1 MKKLKTCVFSA
12 IVLLVISFRDEA
24 ESKPVEFPQE
34 REISLKKEMEI
45 VRRLKRYMEK
55 NDDFI
60 EKFHSGKM
68 SRRSNLDPN
77 SRFQRSDPLDGPL
90 KRRSI
95 LRQLNG
101 PPPAKEAKTSV
112 THKHPIKKDP
122 HPPDGKQKIPSRN
135 NGHAHKEHGN
145 GGHTCHMCGGME
157 QTNTH
162 KKLTKVYASRSVPMP
177 DDSLK
182 PFYPPTGTNVDSK
195 DPDPE
200 DMDWTSTGQGHGNGK
215 GIERTSMHK
224 QLKKKNDD
232 FIEKSHSGKSS
243 KRSNMAE
250 ELRLG
255 TSLNQAEASQD
266 QAI

>member
-12 IVLLVISFRDEA
+12 IVLLIIWFRDEA
-24 ESKPVEFPQE
+24 ESKPVEFAQE

-68 SRRSNLDPN
+68 SKRSNLDPN
-77 SRFQRSDPLDGPL
+77 SRFQRSDRLDGPP
-90 KRRSI
+90 S
-95 LRQLNG
+95 
-101 PPPAKEAKTSV
+101 AKEAKKSE
-112 THKHPIKKDP
+112 THTHVDKRDP
-122 HPPDGKQKIPSRN
+122 HPPDNKHKIPKTTTPRP
-135 NGHAHKEHGN
+135 
-145 GGHTCHMCGGME
+145 
-157 QTNTH
+157 H
-162 KKLTKVYASRSVPMP
+162 KKLTKT
-177 DDSLK
+177 K
-182 PFYPPTGTNVDSK
+182 NVDSK

-200 DMDWTSTGQGHGNGK
+200 PMDWTP
-215 GIERTSMHK
+215 
-224 QLKKKNDD
+224 
-232 FIEKSHSGKSS
+232 S

-250 ELRLG
+250 ESRLG